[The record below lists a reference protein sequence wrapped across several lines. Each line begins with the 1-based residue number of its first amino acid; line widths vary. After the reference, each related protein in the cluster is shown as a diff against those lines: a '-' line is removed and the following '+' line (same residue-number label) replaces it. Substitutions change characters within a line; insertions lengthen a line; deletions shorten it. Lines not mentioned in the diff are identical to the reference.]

1 MVHTYIGLTDTSLE
15 AKSYAY
21 EYEISLEVKKL
32 FQLCLQYYSDISI
45 FIKHIRTRLTPQ
57 AHGAS
62 NKSRQRQIILVAVLP
77 F

>member
-32 FQLCLQYYSDISI
+32 FQPL
-45 FIKHIRTRLTPQ
+45 F
-57 AHGAS
+57 A
-62 NKSRQRQIILVAVLP
+62 IL
-77 F
+77 FRYFNIY